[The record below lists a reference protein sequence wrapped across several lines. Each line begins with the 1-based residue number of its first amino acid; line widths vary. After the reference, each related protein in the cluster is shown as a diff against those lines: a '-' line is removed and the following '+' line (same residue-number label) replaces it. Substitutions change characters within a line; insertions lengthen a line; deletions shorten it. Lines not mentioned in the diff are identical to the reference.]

1 MGWMEACPI
10 TIQSFFSRALVE
22 GRWVS
27 CCCVVGGCPPG
38 GGGPAPGQFMSAAAL
53 RWVGKQFPG

>member
-10 TIQSFFSRALVE
+10 TIQSFSRALVE

-38 GGGPAPGQFMSAAAL
+38 GGGLLQGSSCPLQ
-53 RWVGKQFPG
+53 R